1 VRAGLTG
8 HLVISTLHAGSCKG
22 VFERLLIMCRDHYAV
37 WSAVSLVLN
46 QRLIR
51 RSCRRCAGTGC
62 ANCLN
67 TGYRGRAPI
76 AECLRVDDALRR
88 RVQNEGL
95 DAVASK
101 SPLAA
106 SARDLWQRGI
116 TTEQEFNRMFHP

>member
-1 VRAGLTG
+1 
-8 HLVISTLHAGSCKG
+8 
-22 VFERLLIMCRDHYAV
+22 
-37 WSAVSLVLN
+37 
-46 QRLIR
+46 
-51 RSCRRCAGTGC
+51 
-62 ANCLN
+62 
-67 TGYRGRAPI
+67 
-76 AECLRVDDALRR
+76 VDDALRR